1 VNLRCCAHALQ
12 FTVFGVTLQTCYHFG
27 GMNFRANPTFRA
39 GSWSALQ
46 SLIVPKV
53 IAAVTNG
60 AQAVL
65 EISQQYVPYRTGALA
80 ASGGVEVEWSGNQ
93 ITASVSYTSEHAA
106 YNEFGTGKR
115 GAESGHGG
123 PGIEYDPNWP
133 GMSGSPYLR
142 PGLDGARPAILA
154 AFTDAGFTA

>member
-1 VNLRCCAHALQ
+1 
-12 FTVFGVTLQTCYHFG
+12 
-27 GMNFRANPTFRA
+27 MNFRANPTFRA

-46 SLIVPKV
+46 SLLVPKV

-60 AQAVL
+60 AEAVL
-65 EISQQYVPYRTGALA
+65 QISLGLVPYHTGALA
-80 ASGGVEVEWSGNQ
+80 ASGGTVVEWSGNQ
-93 ITASVSYTSEHAA
+93 ITGAVSYTSGHAA

-133 GMSGSPYLR
+133 GMSGHPYLR
-142 PGLDGARPAILA
+142 PALDSGRPQILA
-154 AFTDAGFTA
+154 AFADAGFTI

>member
-1 VNLRCCAHALQ
+1 
-12 FTVFGVTLQTCYHFG
+12 
-27 GMNFRANPTFRA
+27 MNFRANPTFRA

-46 SLIVPKV
+46 SLLVPKV

-80 ASGGVEVEWSGNQ
+80 ASGGVEVEWSGNR
-93 ITASVSYTSEHAA
+93 ITGAVSYTAPYAA

-123 PGIEYDPNWP
+123 PGIESDPHWP
-133 GMSGSPYLR
+133 GMSGHPYLR
-142 PGLDGARPAILA
+142 PALDSGRPQILA
-154 AFTDAGFTA
+154 AFSDAGFTI